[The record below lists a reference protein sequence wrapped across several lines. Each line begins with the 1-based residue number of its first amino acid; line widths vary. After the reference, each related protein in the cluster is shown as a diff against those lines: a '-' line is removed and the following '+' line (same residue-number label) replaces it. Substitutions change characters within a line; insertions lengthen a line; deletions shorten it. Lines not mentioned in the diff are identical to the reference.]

1 MFSARKTTLVV
12 SCWSHHYKILP
23 DCGRGSDFVFSLHVL
38 INVMWMNTEQ
48 IVWLYR
54 LERLSWAKKHWICN
68 KATFPMQIWFILLD
82 TVMSAQRFE
91 KQTTDC
97 NSICQDQI
105 SAANINIWATS
116 TYFLLITSSLLG
128 KGLLFFQ
135 SQYRN
140 VILNF
145 RSVLLGLERW
155 FSG

>member
-1 MFSARKTTLVV
+1 
-12 SCWSHHYKILP
+12 
-23 DCGRGSDFVFSLHVL
+23 
-38 INVMWMNTEQ
+38 
-48 IVWLYR
+48 
-54 LERLSWAKKHWICN
+54 
-68 KATFPMQIWFILLD
+68 MQIWFILLD

-116 TYFLLITSSLLG
+116 TYLLLMTSSLSG

-140 VILNF
+140 VVFNF
-145 RSVLLGLERW
+145 RSVSLGLERW